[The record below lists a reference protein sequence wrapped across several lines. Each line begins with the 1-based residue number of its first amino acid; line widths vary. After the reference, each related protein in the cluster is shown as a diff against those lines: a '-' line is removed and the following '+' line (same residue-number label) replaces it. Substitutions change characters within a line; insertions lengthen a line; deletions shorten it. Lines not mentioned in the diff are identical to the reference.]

1 MFMDILEIT
10 KKKLIVF
17 DRINPIN
24 GAKIEGTILQEKFQ
38 SFVGYAKIPHR
49 HGFTT
54 GEAVN
59 FYYKY
64 KKMSFDVEIIKIKGW
79 KRNSFFDEYD
89 LPWIPT
95 SPNMPTLD
103 TAIIYPGACLIEG
116 TNISEGRGTTFPFFV
131 IGLENENSFR
141 LTEELNNLEIKNVAF
156 SPLEFRPMFQKYE
169 KKRISGVFITIKNR
183 NKIKPLRLFIRILQT
198 IKSKRTLKQGFF
210 RKKAYEFEEQI
221 PAIELLLGDDLLI
234 KMFYEN
240 ADYSEIDNYISDSE
254 KQFLEQRKE
263 FLFY

>member
-1 MFMDILEIT
+1 
-10 KKKLIVF
+10 
-17 DRINPIN
+17 
-24 GAKIEGTILQEKFQ
+24 
-38 SFVGYAKIPHR
+38 
-49 HGFTT
+49 
-54 GEAVN
+54 
-59 FYYKY
+59 
-64 KKMSFDVEIIKIKGW
+64 
-79 KRNSFFDEYD
+79 
-89 LPWIPT
+89 
-95 SPNMPTLD
+95 
-103 TAIIYPGACLIEG
+103 
-116 TNISEGRGTTFPFFV
+116 
-131 IGLENENSFR
+131 
-141 LTEELNNLEIKNVAF
+141 
-156 SPLEFRPMFQKYE
+156 MFQKYE
-169 KKRISGVFITIKNR
+169 RKRISGVFITIKNR